1 MILLQ
6 LYFSFLKIGAFAFGG
21 GYAMVPLLQ
30 NEIVGSHEWITAA
43 EFADLMSVAQITPG
57 PIAIN
62 SATFIGYQV
71 GGVLGSA
78 LATVAVVTPSML
90 IIFALVRML
99 MIYGDTS
106 IVKQIFSGVKPQVIA
121 LIAAAAI
128 GIANMAFASIEDLI
142 IGITAAV
149 GLYVCK
155 LHPIAVIGLCA
166 GAGLW
171 LH

>member
-1 MILLQ
+1 MILIQ
-6 LYFSFLKIGAFAFGG
+6 LYLSFLKIGTFAFGG

-30 NEIVGSHEWITAA
+30 NEIIASRGWITSA

-71 GGVLGSA
+71 GGVAGSA
-78 LATVAVVTPSML
+78 LATLAVVTPSIL
-90 IIFALVRML
+90 IIFVLVRML
-99 MIYGDTS
+99 MIYGDTP
-106 IVKQIFSGVKPQVIA
+106 VVRRIFRGVKPQVIA

-128 GIANMAFASIEDLI
+128 GISNMAFASVEDLL
-142 IGITAAV
+142 IGATAAL
-149 GLYVCK
+149 GLFVCK

-166 GAGLW
+166 GAGLL